1 MLLSGKAEEI
11 PTVWKGKGK
20 NSAASPY
27 IAHLIE
33 KAPKTAQDKAQ
44 FGVKIAAEDR
54 EGHMV
59 TVTDARPVAAAPRPH
74 AQSEGA
80 ASTAGI
86 GMPRPAGRNSA
97 EQLRAV
103 VAAAE
108 TSDRPA
114 NKVKPAEVPPKS
126 ISKDLHS
133 SILDE
138 LAELGLGPPSAAAPS
153 GPADRQK
160 KPAQKM
166 TSKVRD
172 REDSGSRSRARPAPA
187 ASQPMKPAA
196 SLPSLPPPAVD
207 AAGNLSKPK
216 NAAPVKKNPS
226 LPPAKGKP
234 AVLPPMQKEKPRAS
248 SASDAAPVTP
258 LKKTATASD
267 PSALKA
273 KLETLE
279 QSLAEEREVRTYS
292 FRLSTAVHFY
302 NLFFTMR

>member
-1 MLLSGKAEEI
+1 M

-59 TVTDARPVAAAPRPH
+59 TVTDARPVAAAPRPQ
-74 AQSEGA
+74 AQPEGST
-80 ASTAGI
+80 ASVAGI

-97 EQLRAV
+97 EQLRAA

-108 TSDRPA
+108 TADRPTSM
-114 NKVKPAEVPPKS
+114 VKPVEPPSKS
-126 ISKDLHS
+126 IAKDLHS

-138 LAELGLGPPSAAAPS
+138 LAELGLGPPSAAPP
-153 GPADRQK
+153 GPGADRQK
-160 KPAQKM
+160 KPAQKL

-172 REDSGSRSRARPAPA
+172 REESGSRSRTRPVPA
-187 ASQPMKPAA
+187 ANQPMKPAA

-207 AAGNLSKPK
+207 AAGNLSKPR
-216 NAAPVKKNPS
+216 NAAPAKKNPS

-234 AVLPPMQKEKPRAS
+234 TVLPPMQKEKPRAS
-248 SASDAAPVTP
+248 SASDAPVTP

-279 QSLAEEREVRTYS
+279 QSLAEEREVRTQQI
-292 FRLSTAVHFY
+292 
-302 NLFFTMR
+302 